1 MSMLISEEM
10 TRKLNHQVTEEFSA
24 AHTYQAMRCA
34 FNAMGLKIMAQRFQ
48 AQADE
53 ERGHGMKLLN
63 YIMDVG
69 AAVELEAIPKPSA
82 DVGSPMAILK
92 GALQAELAV
101 TKQYNELMAFAEG
114 EKDYATRSFLQW
126 FVNEQVEE
134 VSSMSDLL
142 HLAEMA
148 KGNML
153 QVEMRVRHAMMG
165 K

>member
-1 MSMLISEEM
+1 MSMLISAEM
-10 TRKLNHQVTEEFSA
+10 TKRLNHQVTEELSA
-24 AHTYQAMRCA
+24 AHTYQAMTCA
-34 FNAMGLKIMAQRFQ
+34 FDAMGLKIMAQRFQ

-53 ERGHGMKLLN
+53 ERGHGMKLLK

-69 AAVELEAIPKPSA
+69 GTVELEGIPKPSA
-82 DVGSPMAILK
+82 DCGSPMSILK
-92 GALQAELAV
+92 AALDAELVV
-101 TKQYNELMAFAEG
+101 TKQYNELMAFAES

-134 VSSMSDLL
+134 VSSMSDLV